1 MNKEPTTLQGQNQ
14 QRQRI
19 TNLLK
24 IAVTIAGLLFV
35 VARFNLREVG
45 TALAAVAN
53 TNGLFWLFV
62 ALSLIG
68 TSLVVRA
75 YRWFVVMRGSG
86 ARVRFGRLVEL
97 YIIGNFFNAVLPSGF
112 GGDIVRVTE
121 MTQEIP
127 AGMATGTV
135 IIDRLTG
142 LLTLFAMAL
151 VALPFR
157 PANFPADLLGVIS
170 TICVVGLVGGLCL
183 LHPSIAGLLLRRL
196 PPRLPLPFQ
205 TFLNSLL
212 RTIAGCGSRRILAA
226 IAISVIFNLMQIL
239 WWAAA
244 ARALNFNNVPLGYLL
259 LVIPVFAIALLIP
272 SIGGLGVRETLA
284 PALLAAVLLPEQAI
298 ALSLLVFLLERAASL
313 LGGPVYLY
321 KLWRDSRHSSNSK
334 ESLIS

>member
-1 MNKEPTTLQGQNQ
+1 MSEEPSTLKAPNQ
-14 QRQRI
+14 QRRRLI
-19 TNLLK
+19 NLLK
-24 IAVTIAGLLFV
+24 IAITIGGLLFV
-35 VARFNLREVG
+35 VTRFDLQEIG
-45 TALAAVAN
+45 TALAAVINA
-53 TNGLFWLFV
+53 NGLFWLLV

-75 YRWFVVMRGSG
+75 YRWFVIMRGSG
-86 ARVRFGRLVEL
+86 AKVRFGRLVEL

-157 PANFPADLLGVIS
+157 PANFPADLLGVVS
-170 TICVVGLVGGLCL
+170 TICGVGLVGGLCL
-183 LHPSIAGLLLRRL
+183 LHPTIAGLLLRRL
-196 PPRLPLPFQ
+196 PRQLPTSVQ

-212 RTIAGCGSRRILAA
+212 QTIAGCGSRRIFAA

-244 ARALNFNNVPLGYLL
+244 ARALSLNVSLGYLL
-259 LVIPVFAIALLIP
+259 LVIPIFAIALLVP

-284 PALLAAVLLPEQAI
+284 PALLAAALLPEQAI

-321 KLWRDSRHSSNSK
+321 TLWRDGRRSIKTSSD
-334 ESLIS
+334 L